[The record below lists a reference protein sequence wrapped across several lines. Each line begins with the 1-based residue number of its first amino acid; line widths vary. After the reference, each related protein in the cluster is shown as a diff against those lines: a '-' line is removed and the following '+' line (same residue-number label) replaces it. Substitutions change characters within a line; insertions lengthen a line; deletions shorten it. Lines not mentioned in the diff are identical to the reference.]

1 MNNVKQFKKYCHEI
15 NVTPLPPHPI
25 VVNNIICLLCGKL
38 GALKINNYLKN
49 PIVIYGGKLFEKN

>member
-1 MNNVKQFKKYCHEI
+1 
-15 NVTPLPPHPI
+15 
-25 VVNNIICLLCGKL
+25 L